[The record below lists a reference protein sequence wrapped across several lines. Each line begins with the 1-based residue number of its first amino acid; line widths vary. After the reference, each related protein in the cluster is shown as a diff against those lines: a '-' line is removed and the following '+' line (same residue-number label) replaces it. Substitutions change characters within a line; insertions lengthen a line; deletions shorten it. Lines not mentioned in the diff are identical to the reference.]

1 MPGDLASAYR
11 ENPVRPVLLLLSS
24 GTDDDLTHSRRP
36 GGVTKVARGVSF
48 VLGG

>member
-11 ENPVRPVLLLLSS
+11 ENPARPVPLLLSS
-24 GTDDDLTHSRRP
+24 GTDDDLIYSRRP
-36 GGVTKVARGVSF
+36 GRVTKVARGVSF

>member
-11 ENPVRPVLLLLSS
+11 ENPARPVLLLSSS
-24 GTDDDLTHSRRP
+24 GTDDYLDHSRCP
-36 GGVTKVARGVSF
+36 DGVTKVARGVSF